1 MNKERALYFGYRFP
15 REIISHCV
23 WLYFRFP
30 LSYRDVQEM
39 MAERGI
45 AISHE
50 AIRNWCEKFGREYS
64 RRIRIQRGRLGD
76 TWHLDEVFVRIDGQ
90 IEYLW
95 RAVDQEGNLLDV
107 LVQAKRDKK
116 AASRFFRKVLKG
128 AGYAPRVV
136 VTDRLASYREP
147 CAHLVSGALHVR
159 DKGANNRAENSHQ
172 PTRIRERRM
181 KRFKSIVHAQRFL
194 SIFGSIYDLFSVGR
208 HHLKAKHF
216 RILMANRFGTW
227 RRLTQVAPAAI

>member
-1 MNKERALYFGYRFP
+1 
-15 REIISHCV
+15 
-23 WLYFRFP
+23 
-30 LSYRDVQEM
+30 